1 MTRGRHKDSR
11 EQLMLRGTLRKD
23 RDRPSSVIG
32 TPIKVEDIA
41 QRCQVSGL
49 QSANQRTRRI
59 YWAAVKR
66 VAALGMMQE
75 TFCQGLYLWAR
86 DVDMLLDAEEIL
98 KEGLVIKMGKVTKTK
113 KTLKDGTIVET
124 EVDERM
130 DMPNPAFK
138 QHMSLQDKI
147 LKIGSLYGF
156 SPRDVQGIK
165 AQALDEKKQGIQ
177 AIFAAIVK
185 SNAEG
190 PDEQ

>member
-1 MTRGRHKDSR
+1 
-11 EQLMLRGTLRKD
+11 MLRGTLRKD
-23 RDRPSSVIG
+23 RDHPSSTIG

-113 KTLKDGTIVET
+113 KTLKDGTVVET

-147 LKIGSLYGF
+147 IKIGALYGF

-177 AIFAAIVK
+177 AIFAAIIK
-185 SNAEG
+185 SDAEG

>member
-1 MTRGRHKDSR
+1 MARGRRKDSK
-11 EQLMLRGTLRKD
+11 EQLMLRGTFRQD
-23 RDRPSSVIG
+23 RDRPSSTIG
-32 TPIKVEDIA
+32 APVKVEEIA

-49 QSANQRTRRI
+49 QSVNQRTRRI

-66 VAALGMMQE
+66 VASLGIMQE
-75 TFCQGLYLWAR
+75 TFCQGLFLWAR

-113 KTLKDGTIVET
+113 KTLKDGTVVET

-147 LKIGSLYGF
+147 IKIGSLYGF

-177 AIFAAIVK
+177 AIFAAIIK
-185 SNAEG
+185 SDAEG
-190 PDEQ
+190 PEEQ